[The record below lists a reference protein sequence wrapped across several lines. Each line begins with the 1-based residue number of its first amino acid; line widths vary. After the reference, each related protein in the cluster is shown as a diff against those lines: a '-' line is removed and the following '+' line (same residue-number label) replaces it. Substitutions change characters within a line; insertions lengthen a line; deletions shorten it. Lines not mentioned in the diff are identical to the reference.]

1 MAVILPESLRWASVA
16 PIAPG
21 SVGRDV
27 SPRAASGAASGVAP
41 GVVVVVVVQAAA
53 LLLLA
58 PHYGPHRDELYF
70 ASAGHRLAWGYPDQP
85 ALTALLARGADLVA
99 PHSLLVLR
107 LPSAL
112 ASVGVTLLTVWFTRF
127 LGGTRPAQLAAAVVC
142 AASVIVLALGHL
154 LSTATFDMLAWTAIL
169 ALVTA
174 ALRAGADEPDV
185 RRARWLW
192 LGAGLVAG
200 VGLNNKHAVLFL
212 LLALL
217 LALALC
223 RASRPALGTPWPW
236 LAAAVAAVLWLPNI
250 VWQARHGW
258 PLFALAADIREEYG
272 GLGGRIGYVVETL
285 IMFSPLIAVVWIT
298 GLAALLRRREWQ
310 LARPLG
316 VTFLVLAGWFLLAGG
331 KGYYLA
337 GAIPPL
343 LAAGC
348 VVLAERWARVR
359 LAVASTVLALSAAVA
374 WPIFV
379 PVLPV
384 GTWAG
389 TFYADAGEDQ
399 RETVGW
405 PAYTDEI
412 RSVVDRL
419 TPAQR
424 RTAVVFT
431 QNYGEA
437 GAAEWYDVGLPVF
450 SGHNGWRD
458 WGPPPAT
465 ASPVVVVGD
474 LPAERFFTG
483 CKEMTRLDNH
493 HDVDAEE
500 QGLPVRLCDRPIG
513 SWRRQWPRLSH
524 YDA

>member
-1 MAVILPESLRWASVA
+1 MPNVPLAASR
-16 PIAPG
+16 
-21 SVGRDV
+21 SVGR
-27 SPRAASGAASGVAP
+27 GVAP
-41 GVVVVVVVQAAA
+41 GVLAVAVVQAVA

-70 ASAGHRLAWGYPDQP
+70 TSAGHRLAWGYPDQP
-85 ALTALLARGADLVA
+85 ALTALLARAADLVA
-99 PHSLLVLR
+99 PHSVLALR
-107 LPSAL
+107 VPSVL
-112 ASVGVTLLTVWFTRF
+112 ASVGVTLLTSWFARA
-127 LGGTRPAQLAAAVVC
+127 LGGTRSAQIVAAVVC

-154 LSTATFDMLAWTAIL
+154 LSTATFDMLTWTAVL

-174 ALRAGADEPDV
+174 ALRAGTGPSDV
-185 RRARWLW
+185 HRARWLW

-200 VGLNNKHAVLFL
+200 VGLNNKHAVAFL
-212 LLALL
+212 LVSLL
-217 LALALC
+217 VALAVC
-223 RASRPALGTPWPW
+223 GASRPALRTPWPW
-236 LAAAVAAVLWLPNI
+236 LAAALAALLWLPNL
-250 VWQARHGW
+250 VWQAQHDW
-258 PLFALAADIREEYG
+258 PVFALAADIREEYG
-272 GLGGRIGYVVETL
+272 GLGERVAYVGETL

-298 GLAALLRRREWQ
+298 GLVALLRRPHWR
-310 LARPLG
+310 LLRPLP
-316 VTFLVLAGWFLLAGG
+316 VTFLILAGWFLVAGG

-348 VVLAERWARVR
+348 VVVAERWARLR
-359 LAVASTVLALSAAVA
+359 LVVASAVLALSAAVA
-374 WPIFV
+374 WPIFL

-384 GTWAG
+384 HTWAG

-412 RSVVDRL
+412 RAVVAGL

-450 SGHNGWRD
+450 SGHNGWRN
-458 WGPPPAT
+458 WGPPPAG
-465 ASPVVVVGD
+465 AGPVVVVGD
-474 LPAERFFTG
+474 LDAERFFTG
-483 CKEMTRLDNH
+483 CREVARLDNH
-493 HDVDAEE
+493 HDLDAEE
-500 QGLPVRLCDRPIG
+500 QGAPVRVCDDPDG
-513 SWRRQWPRLSH
+513 SWAEQWPRLSH